1 MRASLEGC
9 RRRKKRKSKSI
20 PEEVTEPRV
29 AAGTREEGRMGGAQ
43 RESVSERESG
53 AFATNKVGMGKFG
66 EIRDDGGG
74 GGGHGSGGGDSGA
87 MRYDGD
93 QEGGIKSDSAAPMST
108 LQESDPRYMVS

>member
-20 PEEVTEPRV
+20 SEEVAEPRV
-29 AAGTREEGRMGGAQ
+29 AAGTRMGGAQ
-43 RESVSERESG
+43 RERGASVSERESG

-74 GGGHGSGGGDSGA
+74 GGGHGSVGGA

-93 QEGGIKSDSAAPMST
+93 EEGGIKSDSAAPMST